1 MIDDTPVR
9 VTGARSFSVSYGIFS
24 RRAGRMTSGVT
35 TRHSVWP
42 SGADF
47 ATCSMPSSVPAPGL

>member
-1 MIDDTPVR
+1 M

-24 RRAGRMTSGVT
+24 RSAGRITSGVT
-35 TRHSVWP
+35 TMPRVCP
-42 SGADF
+42 SGAER